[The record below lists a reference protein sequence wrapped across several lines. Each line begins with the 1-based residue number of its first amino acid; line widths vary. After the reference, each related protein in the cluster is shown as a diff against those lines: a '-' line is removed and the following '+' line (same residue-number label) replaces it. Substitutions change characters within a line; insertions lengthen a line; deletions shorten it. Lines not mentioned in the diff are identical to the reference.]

1 VTDIVS
7 HYAGAGDLISAIRG
21 ALTGAGVDVAGISTV
36 ALAPVDEFHIRGRAA
51 TVEIAEALAVDADA
65 TVLDIG
71 SGLGGPARTIAEVV
85 GCDVVGIDLTPE
97 FCEAATEL
105 SRWTGLGDRTH
116 FTVGDAM
123 SLDHAD
129 ASFDAVMSVHV
140 AMNIADKAGM
150 YREAR
155 RVLKPG
161 GRFVVYDVL
170 QGPGGEVHFP
180 VPWARDSSTSHLAT
194 PEQMRALLAGAGFT
208 VIAEADSSA
217 ASREWFAAM
226 AARIA
231 ESGPPPVTF
240 AAFLGSDFA
249 EMARNQVANL
259 TEDRIRTA
267 MFVCD

>member
-1 VTDIVS
+1 VSDVVS
-7 HYAGAGDLISAIRG
+7 HYAGAGDLTSAIRG
-21 ALTGAGVDVAGISTV
+21 ALTSAGVDVDGISTT

-51 TVEIAEALAVDADA
+51 TLEIAEALVVDEDS

-85 GCDVVGIDLTPE
+85 GCHVTGIDLTPE
-97 FCEAATEL
+97 FCETAAEL
-105 SRWTGLGDRTH
+105 SRWTGLSDRTR
-116 FTVGDAM
+116 FAVGDAT
-123 SLDHAD
+123 SLDFPD
-129 ASFDAVMSVHV
+129 AAFDAAMSVHV
-140 AMNIADKAGM
+140 AMNIADKAAM

-170 QGPGGEVHFP
+170 QGAGGEVHFP

-194 PEQMRALLAGAGFT
+194 PEEMRTLLAGAGFS
-208 VIAEADSSA
+208 VIAESDSSA
-217 ASREWFAAM
+217 SSREWFAAM

-259 TEDRIRTA
+259 TEDRIRTVT
-267 MFVCD
+267 FVCD

>member
-1 VTDIVS
+1 MTDVVS
-7 HYAGAGDLISAIRG
+7 HYAGAGDLSSAIRS
-21 ALTGAGVDVAGISTV
+21 ALTDAGVDLEGISTT

-51 TVEIAEALAVDADA
+51 TLEIAAALAVDADS

-71 SGLGGPARTIAEVV
+71 SGLGGPARTVAEVV
-85 GCDVVGIDLTPE
+85 GCHVTGIDLTPE
-97 FCEAATEL
+97 FCETAAEL
-105 SRWTGLGDRTH
+105 SRWTGLGDRTR
-116 FTVGDAM
+116 FAVGDAT
-123 SLDHAD
+123 SLDLPD
-129 ASFDAVMSVHV
+129 AAFDAAMSVHV

-170 QGPGGEVHFP
+170 QGPGGDVHFP
-180 VPWARDSSTSHLAT
+180 VPWARDASTSHLAT
-194 PEQMRALLAGAGFT
+194 PEEMRSLLTGAGFSVLT
-208 VIAEADSSA
+208 EADSSES
-217 ASREWFAAM
+217 SREWFGAM
-226 AARIA
+226 SARIA

-259 TEDRIRTA
+259 AEDRIRTVT
-267 MFVCD
+267 FVCE